1 MLDGD
6 ISDATALFEEL
17 TEVIFGGLGNNGMYA
32 VVEVGDVDFVDLF
45 DLVISVHELNQLTIL
60 CSLIVED

>member
-1 MLDGD
+1 
-6 ISDATALFEEL
+6 
-17 TEVIFGGLGNNGMYA
+17 MYA